1 LSIKIYHFFD
11 DKISSY
17 FNGLMNTFNL
27 SQVTLQVN
35 GDRQTCPSQTL
46 LPQFLEQIGLNPRL
60 VAVEYNGE
68 ILHRQ
73 YWPTTLLQE
82 GDRLEIVTI
91 VGGG

>member
-1 LSIKIYHFFD
+1 MNMPKLLS
-11 DKISSY
+11 
-17 FNGLMNTFNL
+17 
-27 SQVTLQVN
+27 
-35 GDRQTCPSQTL
+35 
-46 LPQFLEQIGLNPRL
+46 FLGLNPRL

-73 YWPTTLLQE
+73 FWDDTILKD

>member
-1 LSIKIYHFFD
+1 MIDI
-11 DKISSY
+11 
-17 FNGLMNTFNL
+17 
-27 SQVTLQVN
+27 QVN
-35 GDRQTCPSQTL
+35 GERQTCPPSIL
-46 LPQFLEQIGLNPRL
+46 LPDFLIQLNLNPRL

-73 YWPTTLLQE
+73 FWETTHLQM

>member
-1 LSIKIYHFFD
+1 MSDSI
-11 DKISSY
+11 
-17 FNGLMNTFNL
+17 
-27 SQVTLQVN
+27 TLLVN
-35 GDRQTCPSQTL
+35 GESCTSAPNL
-46 LPQFLEQIGLNPRL
+46 PLPQFLETLGLNPRL

-73 YWPTTLLQE
+73 FWPQTTIQS

>member
-1 LSIKIYHFFD
+1 MI
-11 DKISSY
+11 
-17 FNGLMNTFNL
+17 
-27 SQVTLQVN
+27 TLHVN
-35 GDRQTCPSQTL
+35 GDRKTCEQKMNMPQL
-46 LPQFLEQIGLNPRL
+46 LSFLGLNPRL

-73 YWPTTLLQE
+73 FWDDTTLHD

>member
-1 LSIKIYHFFD
+1 MRAASIPKPCDIVTSD
-11 DKISSY
+11 
-17 FNGLMNTFNL
+17 LET
-27 SQVTLQVN
+27 VTLQVN
-35 GDRQTCPSQTL
+35 GELRQCAAQTC
-46 LPQFLEQIGLNPRL
+46 LPDFLTQLGMNPRL

-73 YWPTTLLQE
+73 FWADTELGE

>member
-1 LSIKIYHFFD
+1 MAEI
-11 DKISSY
+11 
-17 FNGLMNTFNL
+17 
-27 SQVTLQVN
+27 VTLQVN
-35 GDRQTCPSQTL
+35 GEPRQCPAQTP
-46 LPQFLEQIGLNPRL
+46 LPQLLEQLGMNPRL

-73 YWPTTLLQE
+73 FWADTQVQD

>member
-1 LSIKIYHFFD
+1 
-11 DKISSY
+11 
-17 FNGLMNTFNL
+17 MNTTETI
-27 SQVTLQVN
+27 TLQVN
-35 GDRQTCPSQTL
+35 GEQKNCSL
-46 LPQFLEQIGLNPRL
+46 GSNLPQFLEQMGLNPRL

-73 YWPTTLLQE
+73 YWEKTLLKT

>member
-1 LSIKIYHFFD
+1 MI
-11 DKISSY
+11 
-17 FNGLMNTFNL
+17 
-27 SQVTLQVN
+27 QVWVN
-35 GDRQTCPSQTL
+35 GDRQSVPGEL
-46 LPQFLEQIGLNPRL
+46 NMPKFLEHMGTNPRL

-73 YWPTTLLQE
+73 LWGNTIIQE

>member
-1 LSIKIYHFFD
+1 MI
-11 DKISSY
+11 
-17 FNGLMNTFNL
+17 
-27 SQVTLQVN
+27 TLQVN
-35 GDRQTCPSQTL
+35 GNGKTCEQNMNMPKL
-46 LPQFLEQIGLNPRL
+46 LSFLGLNPRL

-73 YWPTTLLQE
+73 FWDDTILKD

>member
-1 LSIKIYHFFD
+1 MI
-11 DKISSY
+11 
-17 FNGLMNTFNL
+17 NL
-27 SQVTLQVN
+27 HVN
-35 GDRQTCPSQTL
+35 GEPRTCAPGTL
-46 LPQFLEQIGLNPRL
+46 LPDFLQHIGLNPRL

-73 YWPTTLLQE
+73 YWETTAMQE

>member
-1 LSIKIYHFFD
+1 MSNSIDSLQPIQVH
-11 DKISSY
+11 I
-17 FNGLMNTFNL
+17 NGEPRECSPQTSLPNL
-27 SQVTLQVN
+27 
-35 GDRQTCPSQTL
+35 
-46 LPQFLEQIGLNPRL
+46 LEQLGMNPRL

-73 YWPTTLLQE
+73 FWDGTEIQA

>member
-1 LSIKIYHFFD
+1 MLSATDPNSFI
-11 DKISSY
+11 
-17 FNGLMNTFNL
+17 
-27 SQVTLQVN
+27 QLQVN
-35 GDRQTCPSQTL
+35 GELRHCSPQTSL
-46 LPQFLEQIGLNPRL
+46 RRLLEQLGMNPRL

-73 YWPTTLLQE
+73 FWEGTEMRE

>member
-1 LSIKIYHFFD
+1 MSESFD
-11 DKISSY
+11 KS
-17 FNGLMNTFNL
+17 
-27 SQVTLQVN
+27 VTVQVN
-35 GDRQTCPSQTL
+35 GDRHQCPSL
-46 LPQFLEQIGLNPRL
+46 INLPQLLTQLGMNPRL

-73 YWPTTLLQE
+73 FWDDTQMQE

>member
-1 LSIKIYHFFD
+1 
-11 DKISSY
+11 
-17 FNGLMNTFNL
+17 M
-27 SQVTLQVN
+27 SQQEVSQPASQPINQPITLQVN
-35 GDRQTCPSQTL
+35 GEPRQCSVETSLPEL
-46 LPQFLEQIGLNPRL
+46 LELLGLNPRL

-73 YWPTTLLQE
+73 FWANTQMQA

>member
-1 LSIKIYHFFD
+1 MI
-11 DKISSY
+11 
-17 FNGLMNTFNL
+17 NL
-27 SQVTLQVN
+27 QLN
-35 GDRQTCPSQTL
+35 GDRQTCQPNRNLPEL
-46 LPQFLEQIGLNPRL
+46 LTDLGMNPKL

-73 YWPTTLLQE
+73 FWTTTIIQE

>member
-1 LSIKIYHFFD
+1 MTEPI
-11 DKISSY
+11 
-17 FNGLMNTFNL
+17 
-27 SQVTLQVN
+27 TLQVN
-35 GDRQTCPSQTL
+35 GEARHC
-46 LPQFLEQIGLNPRL
+46 LPQTALPQLLEQLGMNPRL

-73 YWPTTLLQE
+73 FWEKTEIQQ